1 MTKTRVFSLTIV
13 ALAYISACS
22 GIESPLDTSQPTATA
37 EIVLQAGPAPT
48 STPTPTEMA
57 ISGTISLWHSLEAP
71 QMPALLRQIAAF
83 QEVYPNVYFDV
94 LYVPRVDL
102 RAAFEQA
109 AREGSGPTILIA
121 SGEWGPWFYDQ
132 GLVAGLDDL
141 AGSDLLNTLNPAA
154 VEAARYQGRLIG
166 LPIWVDGVVLY
177 RNRKI
182 IPKVAETFDELI
194 LLSQEATQGE
204 LIGAYLERSF
214 YFSGAHLYGLGGVLI
229 TEAGEPA
236 FNSPAGLEWLDLLR
250 TFEQAGPT
258 DFFTDNDLNLF
269 KEGKLGFL
277 IDGTWNRN
285 ALAEAIGPQNLAIDP
300 WPLYA
305 TGALSGFLRAENL
318 YLSPRALDES
328 HKISWLFCEFL
339 LAPEAQTAFA
349 DVGLIPA
356 ISGSPVNPVA
366 GQLIISDG
374 LVDQAMRALVGAAPY
389 PNSPAMSLYTT
400 RLDIALRSVFE
411 GSVSPSTALQEAETA
426 IQVGRSD
433 FEATAT
439 PFP

>member
-1 MTKTRVFSLTIV
+1 MTIIRMLSLTIV
-13 ALAYISACS
+13 ALAFISACS
-22 GIESPLDTSQPTATA
+22 GIESPLETSQPTATA
-37 EIVLQAGPAPT
+37 ETVLQAEPALS
-48 STPTPTEMA
+48 STPTPTEVV

-71 QMPALLRQIAAF
+71 QIPALLRQISAF

-102 RAAFEQA
+102 RGAFEEA
-109 AREGSGPTILIA
+109 AREGSAPTILIG
-121 SGEWGPWFYDQ
+121 SGEWGPEFYDQ
-132 GLVAGLDDL
+132 GMVAGLDDL

-154 VEAARYQGRLIG
+154 VGAARHQGRLIG
-166 LPIWVDGVVLY
+166 LPVWIDGVVLY
-177 RNRKI
+177 RNRSI
-182 IPKVAETFDELI
+182 IPKAAETFDELV
-194 LLSQEATQGE
+194 LLAQQATQGE
-204 LIGAYLERSF
+204 MVGAYLERSF
-214 YFSGAHLYGLGGVLI
+214 YFSGAHLYGLGGALFSE
-229 TEAGEPA
+229 TGEPV

-250 TFEQAGPT
+250 SFEGAGPT

-269 KEGKLGFL
+269 KEGKAGFL

-300 WPLYA
+300 WPIYA
-305 TGALSGFLRAENL
+305 RGALSGFLRTENI

-339 LAPEAQTAFA
+339 LAPEAQSAFG

-374 LVDQAMRALVGAAPY
+374 LIHQAMRALVGAAPY
-389 PNSPAMSLYTT
+389 PNEPAMSLYTT

-411 GSVSPSTALQEAETA
+411 GSASPSAALQEAENAVREGLTA
-426 IQVGRSD
+426 FQ
-433 FEATAT
+433 ATST
-439 PFP
+439 PAP